1 MTYSIVNH
9 YNHGTKQCEI
19 ACFEDFTSAKEFA
32 KKCFA
37 LHLTELP
44 EGDYIEVTENPV
56 GKTFAQGKA
65 ILRFRPEDP
74 THFQDL
80 RLL

>member
-9 YNHGTKQCEI
+9 YAHGTKQCEI
-19 ACFEDFTSAKEFA
+19 ACFIDFTSAREFA
-32 KKCFA
+32 KKCLLNHFNP
-37 LHLTELP
+37 LP
-44 EGDYIEVTENPV
+44 EGDFIEVTENPD

-74 THFQDL
+74 THYEDL